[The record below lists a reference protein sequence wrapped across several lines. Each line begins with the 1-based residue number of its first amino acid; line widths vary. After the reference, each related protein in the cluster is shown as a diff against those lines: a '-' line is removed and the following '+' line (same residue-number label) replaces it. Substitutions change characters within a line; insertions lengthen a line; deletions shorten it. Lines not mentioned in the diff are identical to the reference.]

1 MADQGKRVSDCY
13 CSDKRD
19 DMRRLAVSL
28 ALVLQVSSIVL
39 CSVLGPLQL
48 GVWLDRMFG
57 SAPWLTLILMVIG
70 LGLAVFGTYRLAKRI
85 NE

>member
-1 MADQGKRVSDCY
+1 
-13 CSDKRD
+13 
-19 DMRRLAVSL
+19 MRHLAVSL

-39 CSVLGPLQL
+39 CSVLGPILL
-48 GVWLDRMFG
+48 GVWLDHTLG
-57 SAPWLTLILMVIG
+57 SRFWFTLIFMVIG